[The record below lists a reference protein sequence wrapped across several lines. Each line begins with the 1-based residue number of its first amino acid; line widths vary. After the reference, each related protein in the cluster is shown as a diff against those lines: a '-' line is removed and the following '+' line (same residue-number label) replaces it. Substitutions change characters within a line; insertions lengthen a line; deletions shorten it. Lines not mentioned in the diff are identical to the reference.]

1 MKIFNLLSK
10 FKNTGQTS
18 LIVFALFVIAGCS
31 QSPQV
36 TEQEDLTGGR
46 GELISIDVRETFDEN
61 LTEASLS
68 LEEQIKNSVSFQLA
82 DGVELSAYTL
92 DVYDCLRGYNP
103 VGVPHG
109 ELKLVADFKQDN
121 PNFFD
126 VIAGGDGKS
135 AAVDS
140 QPQTWTSGC
149 KIDVTELE
157 VNGDLYKKAPYDGD
171 ETNNLDKV
179 IWDKDAEITLFEYS
193 AENDDYVADGKKIKV
208 EAQAFVYD
216 TTSFAA
222 SLQDGAP
229 FLENLDAISDE
240 AVLDHLY
247 VFDNSS
253 DPEEIILRIG
263 QSDTQ
268 DAVETDI
275 VVSELEPT
283 TGVLSAPAVSIP
295 DEDNIFL
302 TRSTIQLNS
311 LSDSNELIV
320 DCRKPGITLDPNSLE
335 TCGYNDLKAKNAHVR
350 SHEDDRGV
358 LEISLDCIEP
368 VVKNVAEDGSSTI
381 TCDNQL
387 LTNAKVILFAGLESH
402 FSDGAGQ
409 IFSSED
415 EDLTG
420 DELNIDYDKMVR
432 MIELAEADAALT
444 DQNTSLKTAGKLFK
458 VEISVDHLV
467 GLDFESDAQ
476 VDQSPREKAIQ
487 LVADKNLQHSLQL
500 NPNVCMLS
508 EKKLENGGFCM
519 RFTGLA
525 GEANE
530 GAAPQFNFGSG
541 GYIMCTYSDI
551 FTDPSAQDIQ
561 AGDPRTFAGSCQ
573 RLDNFTKG
581 IYINYSDPT

>member
-82 DGVELSAYTL
+82 DGVELGAYTL

-103 VGVPHG
+103 VGVPHS
-109 ELKLVADFKQDN
+109 ELKLVADFKKEN
-121 PNFFD
+121 SNFFD

-135 AAVDS
+135 AAQAL

-149 KIDVTELE
+149 KVDVTELE
-157 VNGDLYKKAPYDGD
+157 VNNDLYKKAPYDGD

-193 AENDDYVADGKKIKV
+193 ADLADYVADGKKIKV

-222 SLQDGAP
+222 SLQDGVP
-229 FLENLDAISDE
+229 FLDNLDNINDE

-275 VVSELEPT
+275 VVAALEPT
-283 TGVLSAPAVSIP
+283 TGALSAPAVSIP

-302 TRSTIQLNS
+302 TRSTITLNS
-311 LSDSNELIV
+311 LSVSNEKIV
-320 DCRKPGITLDPNSLE
+320 DCHKPGITLDPDALE
-335 TCGYNDLKAKNAHVR
+335 TCGYNDLKAKNAFVR

-368 VVKNVAEDGSSTI
+368 LVKNEAEGTSTI

-402 FSDGAGQ
+402 FQDGAGQ

-432 MIELAEADAALT
+432 MIELAEADALV
-444 DQNTSLKTAGKLFK
+444 DQATSLRTAGKLFK
-458 VEISVDHLV
+458 VGISVDHLV
-467 GLDFESDAQ
+467 GLDFDGQNQQ

-487 LVADKNLQHSLQL
+487 LIAEKSLQHSLQL
-500 NPNVCMLS
+500 NADVCMLS
-508 EKKLENGGFCM
+508 EKKLQNGGFCM

-530 GAAPQFNFGSG
+530 GLDPQFNFGSG
-541 GYIMCTYSDI
+541 GYIMCTYSEI
-551 FTDPSAQDIQ
+551 FTDSTAEQP
-561 AGDPRTFAGSCQ
+561 GDPRTFAGSCQ

-581 IYINYSDPT
+581 IYVNYSDPS